1 MTDFK
6 RDMEMITQN
15 VKVVNNGK
23 LRFSFRYLNRIMQD
37 SVKEL
42 ELKQRTENV
51 LIRNGI
57 MTVGDLFKNL
67 SKVKNLR
74 GGGEVTAKNVNTMFM
89 SYYYDS
95 LNDAER
101 NEFWTDMYENTFTMT
116 M

>member
-1 MTDFK
+1 MTDFQ

-51 LIRNGI
+51 LMRNGI

-67 SKVKNLR
+67 SFIKGKEFER
-74 GGGEVTAKNVNTMFM
+74 WWR
-89 SYYYDS
+89 SYGK
-95 LNDAER
+95 ER
-101 NEFWTDMYENTFTMT
+101 KHYVYVLLL
-116 M
+116 